1 MNDIAFD
8 KSAGREK
15 RWQNRLRLELTGT
28 AVFDPEGRAAEGE
41 VLSKNI
47 NGYGAYFLTR
57 TRPEVDDLVAVDLH
71 ADSSQPK
78 FSLKAIGRILRVDQ
92 LSKNAFG
99 FAVTF
104 DAVTHFSH
112 H

>member
-47 NGYGAYFLTR
+47 NGYGAYFLT
-57 TRPEVDDLVAVDLH
+57 
-71 ADSSQPK
+71 QPTE
-78 FSLKAIGRILRVDQ
+78 IL
-92 LSKNAFG
+92 
-99 FAVTF
+99 T
-104 DAVTHFSH
+104 
-112 H
+112 